1 MPRSLPTIY
10 CPECKTVMMA
20 SKPKLVLFTRGLE
33 EVAYSCPSCDATTVR
48 SIKPNQKE
56 EIGAIAPGNNKI
68 ENPKNN

>member
-1 MPRSLPTIY
+1 MPRSLPTVY
-10 CPECKTVMMA
+10 CPECKTAMMP

-33 EVAYSCPSCDATTVR
+33 EVTYSCLSCGATTVR

-56 EIGAIAPGNNKI
+56 EIGAMAPGNNKI

>member
-1 MPRSLPTIY
+1 MMP
-10 CPECKTVMMA
+10 

-33 EVAYSCPSCDATTVR
+33 EVTYSLRSSCGATTVR

>member
-10 CPECKTVMMA
+10 CPECKTVMMP

-33 EVAYSCPSCDATTVR
+33 EVTYSCVSCGAATVR

-56 EIGAIAPGNNKI
+56 EIGTIAPGNNKI

>member
-1 MPRSLPTIY
+1 MPRSLPTIK
-10 CPECKTVMMA
+10 CPECKTAMMP

-33 EVAYSCPSCDATTVR
+33 EVTYNCVSCGATVR

-56 EIGAIAPGNNKI
+56 EIGAIAPRNSKI

>member
-1 MPRSLPTIY
+1 
-10 CPECKTVMMA
+10 MMA

-33 EVAYSCPSCDATTVR
+33 EVTYSCPFCDATTVR